1 LSKRILHLAS
11 FNHMLKHEYTDLTCP
26 DPLALINLGD
36 LIKLD
41 KEKTIKFLQEVL
53 INYKDYNPVDDI
65 SIRTA
70 VSREEERRKRPYK
83 LYLKPEASKKNA
95 LYAYEIYRKFLKQ
108 NPNMNPTDAWLMFA
122 MNNPEMFSG
131 NVSSDIYWP
140 DKVIMEVTEGPYAP
154 LAYGEITNPESYI
167 LDRKSGQIEYKEG
180 SNSPVVTKF
189 LGKGLKME
197 QIETLMILAATRPC
211 TLEFIYGQIRK
222 INRTAPLIFDIR
234 VLGDTKWGF
243 YNTNVTWHTLNG
255 HDFLCKLN
263 LIASIVAE
271 KKIHAKPEKSNLL
284 VSPTGTTIQIDRKK
298 HKIRD
303 LFEIDIFSPR
313 QKEITIIKGIP
324 EEPRT
329 LNDYFSTIS

>member
-1 LSKRILHLAS
+1 MSKRILHLVS
-11 FNHMLKHEYTDLTCP
+11 FNHLLKREYTDFTYP
-26 DPLALINLGD
+26 DPLALINLAD
-36 LIKLD
+36 LVKLN
-41 KEKTIKFLQEVL
+41 KNKTIKFLQEVL
-53 INYKDYNPVDDI
+53 TNYKNYNPVDNI

-70 VSREEERRKRPYK
+70 VSREEESRKRPYK
-83 LYLKPEASKKNA
+83 LYLKPEASRENA
-95 LYAYEIYRKFLKQ
+95 LYAYKVYRQFLKQ
-108 NPNMNPTDAWLMFA
+108 NPGMDPTDAWLMFA

-154 LAYGEITNPESYI
+154 LAYGDITNPESYT

-189 LGKGLKME
+189 LDQGLEMK
-197 QIETLMILAATRPC
+197 QIETLMKLAATQPC

-234 VLGDTKWGF
+234 VLGDTKWRF

-263 LIASIVAE
+263 LIASIAAE
-271 KKIHAKPEKSNLL
+271 KKLRSKPEKSNLL
-284 VSPTGTTIQIDRKK
+284 VSPKGTTIQIDRKK
-298 HKIRD
+298 TKIRD
-303 LFEIDIFSPR
+303 LFEVDIFSPR
-313 QKEITIIKGIP
+313 RKEITIIKSIP
-324 EEPRT
+324 EKPRT

>member
-1 LSKRILHLAS
+1 MSKRILHLAS
-11 FNHMLKHEYTDLTCP
+11 FNHLLKREYADFTCP

-36 LIKLD
+36 LIKLN
-41 KEKTIKFLQEVL
+41 KEKTIKFLQKVL

-70 VSREEERRKRPYK
+70 VSREEERRNRPYK

-95 LYAYEIYRKFLKQ
+95 LYAYEIYRQFLKQ
-108 NPNMNPTDAWLMFA
+108 NPDMDPTDAWLMFA
-122 MNNPEMFSG
+122 MNNPEVFSG

-140 DKVIMEVTEGPYAP
+140 EKVIMEVTEGRYAP
-154 LAYGEITNPESYI
+154 LGKGEITNPETHI

-189 LGKGLKME
+189 LDQGLEMK
-197 QIETLMILAATRPC
+197 QIETLMKLATTRPC

-222 INRTAPLIFDIR
+222 INRTAPLIFDVR
-234 VLGDTKWGF
+234 VLGDTKWRF

-263 LIASIVAE
+263 LIANITIE
-271 KKIHAKPEKSNLL
+271 KKLHGKPKESNLL
-284 VSPTGTTIQIDRKK
+284 VSPTGTTIQINQKK
-298 HKIRD
+298 TKIRD
-303 LFEIDIFSPR
+303 LFDVDIFSPQQR
-313 QKEITIIKGIP
+313 KITIIKGIP